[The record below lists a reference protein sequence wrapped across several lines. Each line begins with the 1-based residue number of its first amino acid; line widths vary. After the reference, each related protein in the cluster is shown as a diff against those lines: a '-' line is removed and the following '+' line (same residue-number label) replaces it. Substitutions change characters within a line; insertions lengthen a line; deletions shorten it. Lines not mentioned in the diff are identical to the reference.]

1 MTNEYKITLKH
12 LKIKQGM
19 RQFINLTT
27 TVINKLHI
35 AEITKSPQ
43 KYRIYMSNNNL
54 SGGLLFSSGY
64 ISSLYNVIEI
74 CEIKNSLD
82 YRKITEFIF
91 ADSE

>member
-1 MTNEYKITLKH
+1 MTNEYKISLKH
-12 LKIKQGM
+12 LKIKQEM

-54 SGGLLFSSGY
+54 NGGY

-82 YRKITEFIF
+82 YKKITEFIF
-91 ADSE
+91 ANSE